1 VSTHNILY
9 ELNKAGELAS
19 GKVLLVIGAG
29 DSVPDGV
36 AGYAKG
42 CILIKPGTDA
52 YVNGGDA
59 DSCEFKQ
66 ISRAA

>member
-9 ELNKAGELAS
+9 ELNKAGELGA
-19 GKVLLVIGAG
+19 GKVLVVIGAAE
-29 DSVPDGV
+29 SVPDGV

-52 YVNGGDA
+52 YINDGDA
-59 DSCEFKQ
+59 TSCDFKA
-66 ISRAA
+66 ISHA